1 MLCVLVAIR
10 AAALDNSSLRLLDRA
25 WPDVASRQVS
35 QIGRGVG
42 VVFSPDLSVAGNC
55 RFYESL
61 GFACFQDADWEKI
74 LDDVHRHNV
83 LYPERRIFTLI
94 LETHG
99 TNGNGLK
106 LQTSYDPDAGR
117 SYISAGALQQ
127 RLEPEGIYYVIISA
141 CNSGRLLRPAI
152 YNQLDPNNGDKL
164 FLPATK
170 GIVNASPDFVA
181 SRSAVMIIT
190 PESSHIETTLVGKI
204 AELSPS
210 SRRAITDSAKSL
222 GITPPTE
229 FAVSDMMTAMLTRD
243 SQLQLS
249 SGSYVDELSRAAA
262 PVDRSEQLF
271 AKFVRYVNAVAAKQ
285 YPPAA
290 KKRPVVARKA
300 PTKKPATGR

>member
-1 MLCVLVAIR
+1 MLCLLVAVR
-10 AAALDNSSLRLLDRA
+10 ATAVDNSSLRLLDRA

-61 GFACFQDADWEKI
+61 GFACFQDADWETI
-74 LDDVHRHNV
+74 LDDVHRYNA

-106 LQTSYDPDAGR
+106 LQTSYDPDASR
-117 SYISAGALQQ
+117 SYISAGGLQQ

-204 AELSPS
+204 AELSLS

-243 SQLQLS
+243 AQLQLS

-271 AKFVRYVNAVAAKQ
+271 TKFVRYVNAVAAKQ

-290 KKRPVVARKA
+290 KKKPVVARKA
-300 PTKKPATGR
+300 PKKKSAVRP